1 MVPLAPVSPI
11 LLLIYIQI
19 KVPLALFPYWACR
32 FASASY
38 SLETTGSEAAGLT
51 GGAAAHAN
59 HSTTAVRTGGGVHIS
74 VVLLVITLL
83 CESIGRMRVVFEEFA
98 GQVTF
103 AVLLFF
109 HDSNPSLIQTLRAEP
124 KVSFGPAG
132 VSSISTKS
140 LYCTFVQL
148 SSQKDKEK

>member
-1 MVPLAPVSPI
+1 M
-11 LLLIYIQI
+11 
-19 KVPLALFPYWACR
+19 
-32 FASASY
+32 ASSY
-38 SLETTGSEAAGLT
+38 SGLATSKSHTTCSKAAGLT

-59 HSTTAVRTGGGVHIS
+59 HSTTAVGTGGGVHIS

-98 GQVTF
+98 GEVTF

-109 HDSNPSLIQTLRAEP
+109 HDSNPSLIQTLRAAP
-124 KVSFGPAG
+124 KVSFDPAG

-140 LYCTFVQL
+140 LYCTLVQL
-148 SSQKDKEK
+148 SSEKGKEK